1 MNTAYVPICLLVLFV
16 LGFVLFYFATFNFG
30 KATNTPTPTIPA
42 CSSIFSGC
50 QCSSYLISE
59 TGGTQ
64 STCAT
69 YDGIPAF
76 TPKTEYCLT
85 LTSTKC
91 TLNSAPS
98 GDYSSGWLLDFS
110 TGMLYSK
117 GSGCLAVFCPDGIYF
132 PVSFCVGT
140 AFEQYCTP

>member
-30 KATNTPTPTIPA
+30 KATSTSTPIIST
-42 CSSIFSGC
+42 CRSIFSGC

-76 TPKTEYCLT
+76 TPKTEYCFSS
-85 LTSTKC
+85 TSTTTC

-98 GDYSSGWLLDFS
+98 GDYSSGWLLDLS
-110 TGMLYSK
+110 TGILYSE
-117 GSGCLAVFCPDGIYF
+117 GTDCGVVGLCLGDEP
-132 PVSFCVGT
+132 FCVG
-140 AFEQYCTP
+140 AYSEQYCTP